1 MADRIK
7 NYTQAASEVA
17 TLKNIRTS
25 LGVSATSY
33 TPDASVVTRDRVP
46 TFAQAE
52 ESLVVLGDIN
62 TGVSQLVAKVAAIDT
77 LGLSVVDGALCVTY
91 EE

>member
-7 NYTQAASEVA
+7 NYAQEASQIS
-17 TLKNIRTS
+17 TLKNIRTA

-33 TPDASVVTRDRVP
+33 TPDASVVTRDRVA
-46 TFAQAE
+46 TYAQAE
-52 ESLVVLGDIN
+52 EANVVLGDIQ
-62 TGVSQLVAKVAAIDT
+62 TGVQQLVAKVAALDV
-77 LGLSVVDGALCVTY
+77 LGLSIVDGALCVTY

>member
-7 NYTQAASEVA
+7 NYTQAASEIT
-17 TLKNIRTS
+17 TLKNIRTA

-33 TPDASVVTRDRVP
+33 TPDASVVTRDRVA

-52 ESLVVLGDIN
+52 EALVVMGDIY
-62 TGVSQLVAKVAAIDT
+62 TGVQQVVSRVATLEA
-77 LGLSVVDGALCVTY
+77 LGLSVVNGALCVTY